1 MLTRVNR
8 LTTRRASWLT
18 LLIGLLV
25 AFGVMGALRGAQ
37 QPPTGEAVPAA
48 SESARVAERLA
59 SMPGHDVQPV
69 VLVVTRADGAPL
81 GPPDLAAA
89 TALGARLPAPE
100 GHRASPAV
108 PSQDRAAAIVQVP
121 VRVDASS
128 AVNVGTIDDLR
139 ERIDAAKPA
148 GQLVRVTGGPA
159 FGADIAKAFEG
170 ANVTLLLVTI
180 GIVALLLLFTYR
192 SPVLWLIPL
201 LVVGLADQVAAAVTA
216 ALGEGLGLGFD
227 AGIVSVL
234 VFGAGT
240 NYSLL
245 LISRYREEL
254 HRRADHRAALA
265 EAWRHTAPAIVAG
278 NLTVVV
284 ALAGLLFASIPSTR
298 GLGIASAVGLLIAVV
313 AVLTLLPAA
322 LAICGRRVFWPF
334 VPRPGADRG
343 PRDGIFAGI
352 AGGVLRRP
360 AAVVAA
366 SLALLGVLSVGLLGT
381 RVGLDQRER
390 FTSVTE
396 SAAGLEVLG
405 EHFPAGAAQPL
416 LVVTDDGH
424 APAVASAARTVEGV
438 GSVEGTAPGDPVVRV
453 ITQAEPGSEESR
465 DVVRRVRAAV
475 HAVPDANALV
485 GGAEAAEVDAREG
498 NEADLRLIVPL
509 VLGVTALVLL
519 VLLRSVTAVL
529 LLLPVNAL
537 SAIASIGAGSWIGR
551 QLLGWPALDLQ
562 VPLFAFLFLVALGI
576 DYTIFLSH
584 RARTEAVAHG
594 TRAGM
599 VRAVGA
605 TGAVITSAGIVL
617 AAVFAA
623 LSVLPLVTLGQL
635 GLIVGIG
642 VLIDTTVVRTLLVPG
657 IAGLVGERL
666 WWPGRL
672 G

>member
-1 MLTRVNR
+1 MLTRAHR
-8 LTTRRASWLT
+8 LTTRGGAWVV
-18 LLIGLLV
+18 LLAGLLL
-25 AFGVMGALRGAQ
+25 AAGLIGALRGAQ
-37 QPPTGEAVPAA
+37 QPPAGDAVPAT
-48 SESARVAERLA
+48 SESALVAERLA

-69 VLVVTRADGAPL
+69 VLVVTRDDGAAL
-81 GPPDLAAA
+81 GPADLAAA
-89 TALGARLPAPE
+89 TALGARLPTPD
-100 GHRASPAV
+100 GHRASPAI
-108 PSQDRAAAIVQVP
+108 PSQDGAAAMVQVP
-121 VRVDASS
+121 VRVDPSS
-128 AVNVGTIDDLR
+128 AVTMATIDDLR
-139 ERIDAAKPA
+139 QRIADSKPA
-148 GQLVRVTGGPA
+148 GQRVQVTGGPA

-180 GIVALLLLFTYR
+180 GIVALLLLLTYR

-201 LVVGLADQVAAAVTA
+201 FVVGLADQVAAAVTS
-216 ALGEGLGLGFD
+216 ALGEGLSLGFD

-254 HRRADHRAALA
+254 HRRGDHRAALA
-265 EAWRHTAPAIVAG
+265 AAWRHTTPAIVAG

-284 ALAGLLFASIPSTR
+284 ALAGLLLASIPSTR

-322 LAICGRRVFWPF
+322 LAICGRAVFWPF
-334 VPRPGADRG
+334 VPRPGVQRET
-343 PRDGIFAGI
+343 RDGIFVRLAR
-352 AGGVLRRP
+352 GVLRRP
-360 AAVVAA
+360 AAVVAV
-366 SLALLGVLSVGLLGT
+366 SLALLGVLSAGLIGT
-381 RVGLDQRER
+381 RVGLDQSQR
-390 FTSVTE
+390 FTSATE
-396 SAAGLEVLG
+396 SAAGLEELG

-416 LVVTDDGH
+416 LVVADGGH
-424 APAVASAARTVEGV
+424 AAAVASAARAVAGV
-438 GSVEGTAPGDPVVRV
+438 RSVEAASGDPVVRV
-453 ITQAEPGSEESR
+453 VTQAEPGSEESR
-465 DVVRRVRAAV
+465 DAVRRVRAAL
-475 HAVPDANALV
+475 HAVPGANALV
-485 GGAEAAEVDAREG
+485 GGAEAAGVDARDG

-519 VLLRSVTAVL
+519 VLLRSVAAVA

-537 SAIASIGAGSWIGR
+537 SAVASIGAGSWIGR
-551 QLLGWPALDLQ
+551 HLLGWPALDLQ

-584 RARTEAVAHG
+584 RARSEAVVHG

-605 TGAVITSAGIVL
+605 TGAVITSAGVVL

-672 G
+672 R